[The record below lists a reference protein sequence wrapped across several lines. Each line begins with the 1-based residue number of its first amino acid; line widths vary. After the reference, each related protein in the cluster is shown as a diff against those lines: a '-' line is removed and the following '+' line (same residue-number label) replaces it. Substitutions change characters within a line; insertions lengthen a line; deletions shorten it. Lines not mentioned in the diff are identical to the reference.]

1 MVMLLITSLF
11 RWWYSDG
18 FSERLQITSVRLES
32 MIDYFSFS
40 LLLKTLFSPYRQIS
54 AGNVDGSLEVKM
66 RASLDRLFSR
76 VIGAVIRLIIMMVGA
91 FVAGVLVLYSVVGII
106 VWGLLPFLPIVGVVA
121 MMMGWTPGWIK

>member
-1 MVMLLITSLF
+1 MLLITSLF
-11 RWWYSDG
+11 RWWYGDG
-18 FSERLQITSVRLES
+18 FFERLQITSVRLES

-76 VIGAVIRLIIMMVGA
+76 VIGAVIRLIIMTVGA
-91 FVAGVLVLYSVVGII
+91 FVTGVLVLYSVVGII
-106 VWGLLPFLPIVGVVA
+106 VWGLLPFLPIVGVAA
-121 MMMGWTPGWIK
+121 MTMGWAPGWIK

>member
-1 MVMLLITSLF
+1 MLLITSLF

-76 VIGAVIRLIIMMVGA
+76 VIGAVIRLMIMTVGA
-91 FVAGVLVLYSVVGII
+91 IVAVVLVLYSVVGII
-106 VWGLLPFLPIVGVVA
+106 VWGLLPLLPIAGAIA
-121 MMMGWTPGWIK
+121 MMMGWAPEWIK

>member
-76 VIGAVIRLIIMMVGA
+76 VIGAVIRLIIMTVGA

-106 VWGLLPFLPIVGVVA
+106 VWGLLPFLPIVGVAA
-121 MMMGWTPGWIK
+121 MMMGWTPGWIE